1 MRWAAKDYSQWHNYR
16 PLLPVKIKDEWVW
29 LERVLRRGR
38 LQKTM
43 GGRTKYS
50 WEYAN
55 SEFDL
60 LRESK
65 VLGLG
70 DVTGQGM
77 AANSNPGG
85 LFPESGQH
93 VNKASHQLA
102 LEQLVQKRAR
112 NTQGTL

>member
-1 MRWAAKDYSQWHNYR
+1 MRWAAKDYSQWHSYR

-38 LQKTM
+38 LQKNIS
-43 GGRTKYS
+43 GRTKYS

-60 LRESK
+60 LKDSPNL
-65 VLGLG
+65 VQGSLVGQAASAG
-70 DVTGQGM
+70 TGGV
-77 AANSNPGG
+77 
-85 LFPESGQH
+85 FPESGHH

-102 LEQLVQKRAR
+102 LSQLVQNRAK